1 MRQPYSIVALVACA
15 SLALGLGASACVDRS
30 DVGTFG
36 PDAGAPS
43 NPDGAAPAS
52 EGGTPS
58 DAMSPITVK
67 LAASTTPLAAGGLS
81 TCGIDA
87 NGGAVCW
94 GDNQHGT
101 LGVGSFDPTDSNT
114 ALSVMGLTKGVHA
127 VAGGPFAQCAI
138 LDDGTALCW
147 GDSLF
152 GDIGG
157 TTQSVQM
164 PSPHD
169 KTGLGNDVA
178 RIGFGLSFACAVTTS
193 GQGKCWGLGGAGQ
206 LGTSRTNDEYIAK
219 DIATREPLVNISPSM
234 GGVFA
239 CAVTSVGKVL
249 CWGENGAGQLG
260 SNGTTGQPKPTEVIG
275 LDAPAK
281 NVACGRAHACA
292 LLADGGVACW
302 GSDAKGEQGRGSAS
316 AGPKSPTRVPGL
328 TGASSLA
335 AGGAHSCVITG
346 GRAVCWGA
354 NDTQQIASGAAA
366 LAPTEV
372 APASF
377 APIAVTAGFSHTCVM
392 GAPRAIKC
400 IGDASRKQ
408 TGTGSFSL

>member
-1 MRQPYSIVALVACA
+1 MRQPYSIVVVLTCA
-15 SLALGLGASACVDRS
+15 PLAFGLGAFACVDRS

-36 PDAGAPS
+36 PDAGTS
-43 NPDGAAPAS
+43 SSPDGAPAA
-52 EGGTPS
+52 EGGATDDGSMPPPS
-58 DAMSPITVK
+58 ITLV
-67 LAASTTPLAAGGLS
+67 ASKTPLAAGGLS

-114 ALSVMGLTKGVHA
+114 ALSVSGLTTGVRA

-138 LDDGTALCW
+138 LDNGTARCW

-164 PSPHD
+164 PTPHD
-169 KTGLGNDVA
+169 MTGLANDVA

-193 GQGKCWGLGGAGQ
+193 GRGKCWGLGGAGQ
-206 LGTSRTNDEYIAK
+206 LGTGATNDEYVAK
-219 DIATREPLVNISPSM
+219 DIATTAQLIDISPSM

-239 CAVTSVGKVL
+239 CAVTSTGKVL

-275 LDAPAK
+275 LDAAAK
-281 NVACGRAHACA
+281 SVACGRAHACA
-292 LLADGGVACW
+292 LLVDGGVACW
-302 GSDAKGEQGRGSAS
+302 GSDAKGQLGRGSGS
-316 AGPKSPTRVPGL
+316 AGPKAPTRVPGL
-328 TGASSLA
+328 SSVSSLA
-335 AGGAHSCVITG
+335 SGGDHSCVITG

-354 NDTQQIASGAAA
+354 NDAQQIATGAAA

-372 APASF
+372 APAAFS
-377 APIAVTAGFSHTCVM
+377 PIAVTAGFSHTCVM

-408 TGTGSFSL
+408 TGTGSFPL